1 MPEAPLDDVPR
12 GSVLSGMLWM
22 FLVSLLLFWLPGI
35 GALVAGIVG
44 GMKAGGIGAG
54 LLAAVL
60 PGLVFGLAL
69 AFVATA
75 LSGMPIF
82 GLLAGMSG
90 LLLVL
95 LQIGPLLVG
104 ALIGGAL
111 A

>member
-1 MPEAPLDDVPR
+1 
-12 GSVLSGMLWM
+12 MLWM
-22 FLVSLLLFWLPGI
+22 FVISLLLFWLPGI
-35 GALVAGIVG
+35 GALIAGIVG
-44 GMKAGGIGAG
+44 GIKAGGVGAG

-60 PGLVFGLAL
+60 PGLFFGLAL

-75 LSGMPIF
+75 LSGMPVF

-90 LLLVL
+90 LLLAL

-104 ALIGGAL
+104 ALIGGVL